1 MRILFLTDNF
11 PPEMNAPATRTW
23 EHCKEWINLGVS
35 VTVITCTP
43 NLPEGKVYN
52 GYKNKFLQTE
62 IIDGIKVVRVWSFI
76 SANNGFLKRIID
88 YTSDA
93 MMSFIVGL
101 WYKCDVI
108 IATSPQF
115 FTALSGFTLS
125 IFKRKP
131 WIFELRDLWPE
142 SIKAVGAMENNL
154 ALRFFEKIEL
164 FLYRKASLII
174 AVTDSFK
181 QNLITRGVNELKIG
195 VIKNGVDLSVYK
207 PQAKDTSLLNELQLN
222 DKFIVGYIGTHGMA
236 HGLSFILDSI
246 KNLDEKIHFLFVGGG
261 AHKNLLLNQAI
272 SLKLKNCT
280 FLDFVPK
287 SEISRYISIT
297 DVALVNLKK
306 SETFKS
312 VSPSKIF
319 ENAAMKKPILLGVE
333 GESSQIVNSYKAGEC
348 FIPEDK
354 NDFLTKLDK
363 IYRKIESGR
372 NSYGD
377 GLSRL
382 ANDFNRK
389 DLARRM
395 LALIKP
401 FNKY

>member
-43 NLPEGKVYN
+43 NFPEGKVYK

-62 IIDGIKVVRVWSFI
+62 LIDGIKVVRVWSFI

-88 YTSDA
+88 YTSYA

-115 FTALSGFTLS
+115 FTALSGFSLS

-131 WIFELRDLWPE
+131 WVFELRDLWPE

-154 ALRFFEKIEL
+154 ALSFFEKIEL
-164 FLYRKASLII
+164 FLYRRASLII

-181 QNLITRGVNELKIG
+181 QNLITRGINELKIG

-207 PQAKDTSLLNELQLN
+207 PKAKDTSLLDELQLN

-246 KNLDEKIHFLFVGGG
+246 KNLDEKIHFLFIGGG

-287 SEISRYISIT
+287 SEISKYISIT

-312 VSPSKIF
+312 VIPSKIF

-354 NDFLTKLDK
+354 NDFLKKLDK
-363 IYRKIESGR
+363 VYRKIESDK
-372 NSYGD
+372 NSYSD

-395 LALIKP
+395 LAFIKP
-401 FNKY
+401 FNKH

>member
-23 EHCKEWINLGVS
+23 EHCKDWVNHGVN
-35 VTVITCTP
+35 VTVITCAP
-43 NLPEGKVYN
+43 NFPEGKVFT
-52 GYKNKFLQTE
+52 GYKNKFIQTE
-62 IIDGIKVVRVWSFI
+62 LIDGIKVVRVWSYI

-88 YTSDA
+88 YSSYA
-93 MMSFIVGL
+93 IMSFIVGL

-115 FTALSGFTLS
+115 FTAISGYALSV
-125 IFKRKP
+125 FKRKP

-142 SIKAVGAMENNL
+142 SIRAVGAMKNKKIL
-154 ALRFFEKIEL
+154 DLFEKIEL
-164 FLYRKASLII
+164 FLYKKATLII

-181 QNLITRGVNELKIG
+181 KNLIDRGINESKIN

-207 PQAKDTSLLNELQLN
+207 PIKKDSQLLEKYQFKN
-222 DKFIVGYIGTHGMA
+222 KFIVSYIGTHGMA
-236 HGLSFILDSI
+236 HGLSFILDAI
-246 KNLDEKIHFLFVGGG
+246 KDLNEDIQFLFIGGG
-261 AHKNLLLNQAI
+261 SNKSKLLNQAK

-287 SEISRYISIT
+287 SEISKYISIT

-312 VSPSKIF
+312 VIPSKIF
-319 ENAAMKKPILLGVE
+319 ENAAMRKPILLGVE
-333 GESSQIVNSYKAGEC
+333 GESALIINSYEAGEC
-348 FIPEDK
+348 FKPEDK

-363 IYRKIESGR
+363 IYRKKVSDS
-372 NSYGD
+372 NSYCE
-377 GLSRL
+377 GLTRL
-382 ANDFNRK
+382 ANDFNRQV
-389 DLARRM
+389 LAKRM
-395 LALIKP
+395 LDLIKS
-401 FNKY
+401 FL

>member
-1 MRILFLTDNF
+1 
-11 PPEMNAPATRTW
+11 
-23 EHCKEWINLGVS
+23 
-35 VTVITCTP
+35 
-43 NLPEGKVYN
+43 
-52 GYKNKFLQTE
+52 
-62 IIDGIKVVRVWSFI
+62 
-76 SANNGFLKRIID
+76 
-88 YTSDA
+88 
-93 MMSFIVGL
+93 
-101 WYKCDVI
+101 
-108 IATSPQF
+108 
-115 FTALSGFTLS
+115 
-125 IFKRKP
+125 
-131 WIFELRDLWPE
+131 
-142 SIKAVGAMENNL
+142 
-154 ALRFFEKIEL
+154 
-164 FLYRKASLII
+164 
-174 AVTDSFK
+174 
-181 QNLITRGVNELKIG
+181 
-195 VIKNGVDLSVYK
+195 
-207 PQAKDTSLLNELQLN
+207 
-222 DKFIVGYIGTHGMA
+222 MA

-246 KNLDEKIHFLFVGGG
+246 KNLDEKIHFLFIGGG

-287 SEISRYISIT
+287 SEISKYISIT

-312 VSPSKIF
+312 VIPSKIF

>member
-43 NLPEGKVYN
+43 NFPEGKVYN

-88 YTSDA
+88 YTSYA

-142 SIKAVGAMENNL
+142 SIK
-154 ALRFFEKIEL
+154 
-164 FLYRKASLII
+164 
-174 AVTDSFK
+174 
-181 QNLITRGVNELKIG
+181 
-195 VIKNGVDLSVYK
+195 
-207 PQAKDTSLLNELQLN
+207 
-222 DKFIVGYIGTHGMA
+222 H
-236 HGLSFILDSI
+236 
-246 KNLDEKIHFLFVGGG
+246 
-261 AHKNLLLNQAI
+261 
-272 SLKLKNCT
+272 
-280 FLDFVPK
+280 
-287 SEISRYISIT
+287 
-297 DVALVNLKK
+297 
-306 SETFKS
+306 
-312 VSPSKIF
+312 
-319 ENAAMKKPILLGVE
+319 
-333 GESSQIVNSYKAGEC
+333 
-348 FIPEDK
+348 
-354 NDFLTKLDK
+354 
-363 IYRKIESGR
+363 
-372 NSYGD
+372 
-377 GLSRL
+377 
-382 ANDFNRK
+382 
-389 DLARRM
+389 
-395 LALIKP
+395 
-401 FNKY
+401 